1 MRLCAFTLAIAHFLP
16 VFASQVSLFNPTVS
30 STTLV
35 DLLSADPDY
44 SSLIRLLQRARLIPS
59 LNRLNA
65 SSLFAPTNDAIERHA
80 SSNPLWNIALREDS
94 KSPLKDNVQ
103 EELRQQLFYHIL
115 NYTLLDLPADKSPW
129 SLETLLF
136 PHKIPEHPK
145 REPPPGSPW
154 LPVPGGTLGGAPQRL
169 RIAARKNDAYI
180 GVDAFGNGG
189 AKIVKPRQN
198 ATNGVVYGIA
208 DMLVP
213 PPSLGHSEF
222 SLSQGILL
230 NP

>member
-1 MRLCAFTLAIAHFLP
+1 MRLCAFALAVSHFLP
-16 VFASQVSLFNPTVS
+16 VFASQVPLINPTIS

-44 SSLIRLLQRARLIPS
+44 SSLIRLLQRARLIPT

-65 SSLFAPTNDAIERHA
+65 SSLFAPTNDAIKRHA
-80 SSNPLWNIALREDS
+80 SSNPLWDIALRDDP

-103 EELRQQLFYHIL
+103 EELRQQLLYHLL
-115 NYTLLDLPADKSPW
+115 NYTLLDLPADKSP
-129 SLETLLF
+129 LVLQTLHF
-136 PHKIPEHPK
+136 PHKTSEHPK

-169 RIAARKNDAYI
+169 RIAARKGDASV
-180 GVDAFGNGG
+180 GVDAFGNDG

-198 ATNGVVYGIA
+198 ATNGVVYGID

-213 PPSLGHSEF
+213 PPALGHSEF